1 MRGEGEGMNERRVY
15 SFLIPHPH
23 LSKHGVVMMNED
35 YLWDKTGEDPE
46 IEKLENALAVFRY
59 KETAPPELPAKVLPF
74 KKKDAPRSF
83 VRYAYAA
90 AACALFAAISFGV
103 LLHYSNNKTGDAA
116 AEVTAIYTP
125 QNNFDS
131 PTATFLPLIEK
142 SRATKED
149 SKPKIVKARKI
160 VSPKAVQNKFLARNV
175 KQAKPDALTTE
186 EKYAYNQLML
196 ALSITG
202 SKLRLVSDKIE
213 GTEKQNAVN
222 KDGR

>member
-1 MRGEGEGMNERRVY
+1 
-15 SFLIPHPH
+15 
-23 LSKHGVVMMNED
+23 MNED

-74 KKKDAPRSF
+74 KQKDAPRSF

-90 AACALFAAISFGV
+90 AACVAFAAISLGV
-103 LLHYSNNKTGDAA
+103 WLQLSNNKTGEAA
-116 AEVTAIYTP
+116 AEITAIYTP
-125 QNNFDS
+125 QTSFET
-131 PTATFLPLIEK
+131 PTETFLPLIEK
-142 SRATKED
+142 SRAQKEIA
-149 SKPKIVKARKI
+149 KPNIVKIRKPVSPTIRQNRTLAQNARK
-160 VSPKAVQNKFLARNV
+160 
-175 KQAKPDALTTE
+175 AKPDELTTE

-202 SKLRLVSDKIE
+202 SKLRLVTDRIE

-222 KDGR
+222 KDGQ